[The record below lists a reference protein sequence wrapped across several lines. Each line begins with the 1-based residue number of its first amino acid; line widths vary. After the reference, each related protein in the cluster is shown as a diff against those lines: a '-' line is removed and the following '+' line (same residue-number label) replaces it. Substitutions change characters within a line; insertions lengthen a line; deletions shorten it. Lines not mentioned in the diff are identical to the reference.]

1 MHTHTL
7 DWFEEIAA
15 DASGYRNPA
24 FELYVAP
31 PEPEEAAETAEP
43 ELAQGA
49 ESGPLLPREEALMP
63 EGAEGSVEMP
73 GAFPASDGAEPDAE
87 EAGTGDWTRPDSP
100 EKVRVAGT
108 LVDRTM
114 AEMAGFGGLVA
125 ESTAVAVPE
134 DELEVQAEDKDGKGD
149 GEVGGR
155 ERRDSQAA

>member
-1 MHTHTL
+1 MHTHIL

-15 DASGYRNPA
+15 DASGYRNPT
-24 FELYVAP
+24 FELHVAP
-31 PEPEEAAETAEP
+31 PEPKEAAETAEL
-43 ELAQGA
+43 EQGA
-49 ESGPLLPREEALMP
+49 GSRPLLPHEEALMP
-63 EGAEGSVEMP
+63 EGAEGSVETP

-125 ESTAVAVPE
+125 ESTTAAVPE
-134 DELEVQAEDKDGKGD
+134 DELEVQAEDKESKGESEE
-149 GEVGGR
+149 GRR
-155 ERRDSQAA
+155 ERKDSQAA